1 MNIGLTLL
9 GQTLAFGVFVWIV
22 MRYIWPPITNAMAE
36 RQKTIA
42 EGLEAAERASHDLEL
57 AQKRATDELRA
68 AKEEAAALVEDARQ
82 RAAKM
87 IDEARDDAR
96 VEGEKMKEAARAEIE
111 LEVNR
116 AKEELRGQV
125 AALAVEGAERIL
137 ERSVDEQAHSDLL
150 GKLAAQL

>member
-1 MNIGLTLL
+1 MSMNLTLI
-9 GQTLAFGVFVWIV
+9 GQTIAFAVFVWIT
-22 MRYIWPPITNAMAE
+22 MRYIWPPIAEALSE

-42 EGLEAAERASHDLEL
+42 GGLAAAERASHDLEL
-57 AQKRATDELRA
+57 AQKRVVDELRA

-87 IDEARDDAR
+87 VDEAKEDAR
-96 VEGEKMKEAARAEIE
+96 AEGEKLKEAARSEIE

-116 AKEELRGQV
+116 AKEELRVQV

-137 ERSVDEQAHSDLL
+137 ERSVDEQAHSELL
-150 GKLAAQL
+150 GKLAAEL